1 MPFLRILDGG
11 PCSVGIE
18 PRPQEHVKAV
28 LPSKRRAKGRFDRL
42 SSLILRSTVVK
53 LDTTCSVPCLRLL
66 RRGGVT
72 EERLEEFLK
81 TSRGRF
87 RAPIQLVARRRKG
100 FGALGGQE
108 RGGGR
113 GGAAGG
119 ARHAAEALRAR
130 RGHGVAVGGRGHS
143 VCGAGGALRAAGRP
157 RGPWPRELR

>member
-1 MPFLRILDGG
+1 MTGFRSQTSL
-11 PCSVGIE
+11 
-18 PRPQEHVKAV
+18 V
-28 LPSKRRAKGRFDRL
+28 LLPNRL
-42 SSLILRSTVVK
+42 VLHGFSMVLSLILRSTVVK